1 MARASS
7 ISKAGKGFSGQE
19 QAVNKRGAIQGMGD
33 QTKQRLASPGPQQ
46 KGWAG
51 GHRGETSPLMC
62 RSIPRWSEGS
72 KQALPWGPGRLLT
85 AEILEEVC
93 RVAPADPLPPAG
105 HVAT

>member
-19 QAVNKRGAIQGMGD
+19 QAANKRGAIQGMED

-62 RSIPRWSEGS
+62 RSIH
-72 KQALPWGPGRLLT
+72 PWLQRGQRTGAPLGPGE
-85 AEILEEVC
+85 A
-93 RVAPADPLPPAG
+93 ADSRDPGGGLQGGPG
-105 HVAT
+105 